1 MRDRHTGEISREA
14 RDQADKARL
23 LSAQG
28 HPEQSLDAYHAAI
41 NACTRE
47 GKPVPYSMHLNLA
60 NQYRAMGG
68 ANPALYNAAE
78 IHYGEALLLLGPNQL
93 RGEMEVLLEMNLL
106 RLKQDWAIN
115 EEIPNDISTV
125 IATLQRYGAYVA
137 GLEKKRSKSPSLLR
151 RLARH
156 AIGDPFKALK
166 ESRLADVSEW
176 PMPQPAAVEENTAI
190 KTHPP
195 SVAFIRSMVAATAA
209 ESIAP
214 HLDEPAPADHATEHL
229 QGWGEM
235 GLQATPFEW
244 GSELFRPDENSNN
257 GHHLSD

>member
-1 MRDRHTGEISREA
+1 MLARGRANPLLVPPQLGQPISN
-14 RDQADKARL
+14 
-23 LSAQG
+23 QG
-28 HPEQSLDAYHAAI
+28 
-41 NACTRE
+41 R
-47 GKPVPYSMHLNLA
+47 GKPPPNT
-60 NQYRAMGG
+60 
-68 ANPALYNAAE
+68 PP
-78 IHYGEALLLLGPNQL
+78 PNQTKKTFFFFGPL
-93 RGEMEVLLEMNLL
+93 FRRGERGGELERNLL
-106 RLKQDWAIN
+106 NDLKQDWAIN